1 MTTLSPKL
9 MLQVEASLRSDCECA
24 DTLRHLFDRGRQL
37 GLTSAE
43 LDAALDRSSFE
54 VRSAAA
60 VALACA
66 VKGADAEDVVSARR
80 AGLGAGLTSAEL
92 DQIEAYAKTQLE
104 GGRS

>member
-24 DTLRHLFDRGRQL
+24 DTLRRLFDRGRQL

-43 LDAALDRSSFE
+43 LDAALDGSSFE

-66 VKGADAEDVVSARR
+66 LKSADAEDVASARL
-80 AGLGAGLTSAEL
+80 AGLRAGLTSAEL
-92 DQIEAYAKTQLE
+92 VQIEAFAETQLE
-104 GGRS
+104 GSRS